1 MLLKSIENEKQLRI
15 FYGTVLV
22 VAGICLAS
30 ITAYVLNN
38 CIDSVKKETLLLG
51 KESNEKDAEQVN
63 TFLIKGGAV
72 LQVTARMVEKI
83 LERDAPQDQIE
94 SLLVSESEYYKRTG
108 EFALCNLFGI
118 FRGEFFNGRR
128 WTPAAGYVPSKRPW
142 YQNAF
147 MARGNLALVPTH
159 ANPRGGEQ
167 VVSISQ
173 RLSDKKSVIALDLY
187 LKDLVSRLKHGNP
200 TDIQLVIDKNGLVIA
215 HTNVSQHGRNYL
227 SSEFWG
233 KGEEKLVREIF
244 IAGGDPFVFKY
255 GNTSYRV
262 FSSLVQGKWYVVRLV
277 EESILWKPLYR
288 MVWANVAV
296 IAALYIAFVFLLAFG
311 YKRHARS
318 IRANRS
324 KMAFLTSMSREIRTM
339 VTGLLGL
346 NTIVLK
352 ECRDENIKDYARNI
366 QNSGQSVLSLVN
378 DVLDVSKIESGKLS
392 IVSMEYDVFS
402 VLQEC
407 HDEYEP
413 KARAKN
419 LNFRIECNPD
429 IPSSLWGDEN
439 RIVQIV
445 NNLLSNAIKYTE
457 VGEVSLSVDFERLPP
472 IGTLRSD
479 DYIMLKIT
487 VKDTGMGIRREKLA
501 SIFNTYDSEYYT
513 GSEQIE
519 GVGLGLSLT
528 QELLEKCGGH
538 ISVDSHY
545 GEGTSFTAE
554 VPQLVLN
561 SEPMGDFALRYRN
574 ASLHKNRDLSDVF
587 FAPEA
592 RVLIVDDI
600 ELNLKVF
607 RGFLKNMQVKVDE
620 AISAHQCLEMV
631 EKKRYDLIFLDHMMP
646 AMDGLEA
653 YREMKSRRDF
663 PNKNTPV
670 IVLASEGE
678 TLSKEAFLSE
688 GFTDYLLK
696 PIKERDLFRV
706 LKWYLPKQLV
716 LTPDDLRDSISE
728 SAVALNVA
736 EGGSSVSGSDLGLE
750 ENEIVLHAVTAPTP
764 LEKFKMFNDIL
775 DVKAGLEYCADDEE
789 IYVEMLQEYVGSPL
803 CRNVDACYR
812 NGDWDNYRFYMHVL
826 YDSSIAIGAISMAEK
841 FYNLE
846 KACHEAHMTVVHE
859 KHELAMALHAELIEN
874 IQKGLEER

>member
-1 MLLKSIENEKQLRI
+1 MLLKSIENERQLRVI
-15 FYGTVLV
+15 GGIVLV
-22 VAGICLAS
+22 VAGVCLAA

-38 CIDSVKKETLLLG
+38 CIDSIKKETLLSG

-63 TFLIKGGAV
+63 TFLIRGGSV
-72 LQVTARMVEKI
+72 LQVTARMVEKL
-83 LERDAPQDQIE
+83 LERGAPQEQIE
-94 SLLVSESEYYKRTG
+94 SLLVSESEYYKRMDD
-108 EFALCNLFGI
+108 FALCNLFGI

-147 MARGNLALVPTH
+147 MARGKLALVPTH
-159 ANPRGGEQ
+159 SSPRGGEQ

-187 LKDLVSRLKHGNP
+187 LKDLVARVKRGNS
-200 TDIQLVIDKNGLVIA
+200 TDIQLIIDKDGLVIA
-215 HTNVSQHGRNYL
+215 HTNISQHGRNYL
-227 SSEFWG
+227 SSEYWG
-233 KGEEKLVREIF
+233 KEEEKLVREIF
-244 IAGGDPFVFKY
+244 IAGGESFSFKF
-255 GNTSYRV
+255 GGTTYRV

-277 EESILWKPLYR
+277 EESILWQPLYR
-288 MVWANVAV
+288 MVGANVAV
-296 IAALYIAFVFLLAFG
+296 IFVLYVAFVLLVIFG
-311 YKRHARS
+311 FKRHARS

-324 KMAFLTSMSREIRTM
+324 KMAFLTSMSREIRTV

-346 NTIVLK
+346 NSIVLK
-352 ECRDENIKDYARNI
+352 ECRDDNVKDYAKNI
-366 QNSGQSVLSLVN
+366 QNAGQSVLSLVN

-402 VLQEC
+402 VLQGC

-413 KARAKN
+413 KAKAKN
-419 LNFRIECNPD
+419 LNFRIECDPD
-429 IPSSLWGDEN
+429 VPSSLWGDEN
-439 RIVQIV
+439 RIVQII

-457 VGEVSLSVDFERLPP
+457 VGEVSLSVGFERLPP

-554 VPQLVLN
+554 IPQLVLN

-574 ASLHKNRDLSDVF
+574 ASLHNNKDFSDVF

-653 YREMKSRRDF
+653 YRQMKSNKDF
-663 PNKNTPV
+663 LNRNTPV

-678 TLSKEAFLSE
+678 TLSKESFLSE

-696 PIKERDLFRV
+696 PIKERDLLRV

-716 LTPDDLRDSISE
+716 LTPDDLRDSLSASTVSLSE
-728 SAVALNVA
+728 PERDASA
-736 EGGSSVSGSDLGLE
+736 SVDRFNMDES
-750 ENEIVLHAVTAPTP
+750 EIVLHSVTAPTP
-764 LEKFKMFNDIL
+764 MERFKVFNEFL

-812 NGDWDNYRFYMHVL
+812 SGDWDNYRFYMHVL
-826 YDSSIAIGAISMAEK
+826 YDSSIAIGATSMAEK
-841 FYNLE
+841 FRNLE
-846 KACHEAHMTVVHE
+846 TACREVRMTVVHE

-874 IQKGLEER
+874 IQKGLEKR

>member
-1 MLLKSIENEKQLRI
+1 MLLRSVENEKQLRI
-15 FYGTVLV
+15 FTVVVLV

-38 CIDSVKKETLLLG
+38 CIDSIKKETLLSG

-63 TFLIKGGAV
+63 TFLIKGGSV
-72 LQVTARMVEKI
+72 LQVTARMVEKL
-83 LERDAPQDQIE
+83 LEHNASQDQIE
-94 SLLVSESEYYKRTG
+94 SLLVSEADYYKRMD

-128 WTPAAGYVPSKRPW
+128 WAPAAGYVPSKRPW

-147 MARGNLALVPTH
+147 MARGKLALVPTH
-159 ANPRGGEQ
+159 TSPRGNEQ
-167 VVSISQ
+167 VISISQ
-173 RLSDKKSVIALDLY
+173 RLSDKKSVIAIDLF
-187 LKDLVSRLKHGNP
+187 LKDLVSRVKRGNAS
-200 TDIQLVIDKNGLVIA
+200 DIQLIIDKDGLVIA
-215 HTNVSQHGRNYL
+215 HTNISQHGRNYL

-233 KGEEKLVREIF
+233 KEEEKLAREVF
-244 IAGGDPFVFKY
+244 IAGGEPFSFKY
-255 GNTSYRV
+255 GNITYRV

-277 EESILWKPLYR
+277 EDSILWKPLYK

-296 IAALYIAFVFLLAFG
+296 VSLLYIAFAALLIFG
-311 YKRHARS
+311 FRRHARS

-324 KMAFLTSMSREIRTM
+324 KMAFLTSLSREIRTM

-346 NTIVLK
+346 NSIILK
-352 ECRDENIKDYARNI
+352 ESRDNNIRDYAKNI
-366 QNSGQSVLSLVN
+366 QNSGQGVLSLVN

-402 VLQEC
+402 VLQAC
-407 HDEYEP
+407 HDEYEQ
-413 KARAKN
+413 KAKAKN
-419 LNFRIECNPD
+419 LNFRIECDPD
-429 IPSSLWGDEN
+429 VPSSLWGDEN
-439 RIVQIV
+439 RIVQII

-457 VGEVSLSVDFERLPP
+457 VGEVSLSVGFDRLPP

-487 VKDTGMGIRREKLA
+487 VKDTGMGIRKEKLDA
-501 SIFNTYDSEYYT
+501 IFNTYDTEYYT

-538 ISVDSHY
+538 ISVDSRY

-554 VPQLVLN
+554 IPQLVLN
-561 SEPMGDFALRYRN
+561 SEPMGDFSLKYRN
-574 ASLHKNRDLSDVF
+574 ASLHNNKDLSDVF

-620 AISAHQCLEMV
+620 AISAHQCLEMI

-653 YREMKSRRDF
+653 YRQMRSSNDF
-663 PNKNTPV
+663 LNKNTPV

-678 TLSKEAFLSE
+678 SLSKESFLSE

-696 PIKERDLFRV
+696 PIKERDLLRV

-716 LTPDDLRDSISE
+716 LTPDDLHDSLSE
-728 SAVALNVA
+728 STVSLS
-736 EGGSSVSGSDLGLE
+736 EQESSSVPVEDRFDMD

-764 LEKFKMFNDIL
+764 YERFKVFNDFL

-803 CRNVDACYR
+803 CRNVDACYK

-841 FYNLE
+841 FHNLE
-846 KACHEAHMTVVHE
+846 TACREVRMTVVHE

-874 IQKGLEER
+874 IQKGLEQR